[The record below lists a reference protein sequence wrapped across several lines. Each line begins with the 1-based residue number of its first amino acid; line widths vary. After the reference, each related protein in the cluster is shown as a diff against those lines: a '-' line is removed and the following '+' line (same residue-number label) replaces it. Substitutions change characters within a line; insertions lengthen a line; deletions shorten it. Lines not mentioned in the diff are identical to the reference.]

1 MCLWGVGSIM
11 RNEKSQ
17 GTTTEIT
24 NRLEARLAVPRA
36 ERAFVEFDYPQP
48 TGKRRRLSL
57 LDLST
62 AGLCFALPFYGLS
75 GIELSTH
82 LIDVIVRIGG
92 CQIEGELLVSHVT
105 RESDERILCGGR
117 FYPATEIDR
126 FQMNK
131 AIAGLESFQQS

>member
-1 MCLWGVGSIM
+1 M
-11 RNEKSQ
+11 RNEKSR
-17 GTTTEIT
+17 GTTTEIAD
-24 NRLEARLAVPRA
+24 RLETRLAIPRA

-62 AGLCFALPFYGLS
+62 GGLCFALPFYGLS

-82 LIDVIVRIGG
+82 LLDVIVRIGG
-92 CQIEGELLVSHVT
+92 CEIEGELLVSHVT

-117 FYPATEIDR
+117 FYPATESDQL
-126 FQMNK
+126 QMTK
-131 AIAGLESFQQS
+131 AIASLESIHES

>member
-1 MCLWGVGSIM
+1 M
-11 RNEKSQ
+11 RNEKSR
-17 GTTTEIT
+17 GTTTEIAD
-24 NRLEARLAVPRA
+24 RLETRLGVPRA

-57 LDLST
+57 IDLST

-82 LIDVIVRIGG
+82 LLDVIVRIGG
-92 CQIEGELLVSHVT
+92 CEIGGELLVSHVT

-117 FYPATEIDR
+117 FYPATESDQL
-126 FQMNK
+126 QMTK
-131 AIAGLESFQQS
+131 AIASLESIHES

>member
-1 MCLWGVGSIM
+1 M
-11 RNEKSQ
+11 RNEKSR
-17 GTTTEIT
+17 GTTTEVAG
-24 NRLEARLAVPRA
+24 RLETRLAVPRA

-48 TGKRRRLSL
+48 AGKRRRLSL

-82 LIDVIVRIGG
+82 LLDVIVRIGG
-92 CQIEGELLVSHVT
+92 CEIEGELLVSHVT

-117 FYPATEIDR
+117 FYPATESDR
-126 FQMNK
+126 LQMTK
-131 AIAGLESFQQS
+131 AIASLESIHET

>member
-1 MCLWGVGSIM
+1 M
-11 RNEKSQ
+11 RNAKLQ
-17 GTTTEIT
+17 AAVIEIPD
-24 NRLEARLAVPRA
+24 RVEIRLAVPRA

-57 LDLST
+57 IDLST

-82 LIDVIVRIGG
+82 LIDVVVRVGS
-92 CQIEGELLVSHVT
+92 CEIEGELLVSHVT

-117 FYPATEIDR
+117 FYPATESDR
-126 FQMNK
+126 LQMIK
-131 AIAGLESFQQS
+131 AMAALESLQQS